1 MKRALSI
8 AGIVVAVL
16 IVGVLALPLFINA
29 NQFRPIL
36 EQRFTD
42 ALGRQVTIGGLQLS
56 LLSGGASASDISIAD
71 DPAFS
76 KQPFL
81 RAKSLAV
88 GVELW
93 PLVVSRQLNVTSLT
107 VDQPEIALLQT
118 PAGDWNFSSIGGKAA
133 SAPSSPASVTSGSN
147 SSAPAELS
155 VKLIRITKGRVSMD
169 TVGSKSKPR
178 ILENVNVELRD
189 FAPASA
195 FPFSITADVAGG
207 GSVKLDGKAGP
218 IRPADLIQTPFDASL
233 TVASLNLAGSGFAQ
247 PSSGVAGIVS
257 VDGKAASDGRTV
269 NVNGKL
275 KAENLKLAK
284 GGSAAKRPVEIDL
297 VLSHELAKQSGSL
310 QRSTIHIGG
319 AQANLTG
326 TYRLNDESPVVN
338 AKLSGSK
345 MPLTELAAILPALD
359 VVLPAGSVIERG
371 TLTVDV
377 TSAGPF
383 DKLVTSGT
391 IDVDDARLNN
401 FDLGSK
407 LRTIQQLSGIQGE
420 PRTTIQN
427 LNAGFTVTPEG
438 TAVRDLK
445 VVAPA
450 VGELTGSGTIG
461 PRHEL
466 NFQMRAVVKSTS
478 HLLTALGQTSDI
490 PIPFRITGTSSDPT
504 FTPDVKGAAKETLQ
518 QYTKDP
524 SKAIDAAKSIMDL
537 FKKPKDSPAPQK

>member
-1 MKRALSI
+1 MKRALR
-8 AGIVVAVL
+8 
-16 IVGVLALPLFINA
+16 IVGILLALVVVVIFALPLFINA

-36 EQRFTD
+36 EQRLSD
-42 ALGRQVTIGGLQLS
+42 ALGRQVTIGDLQLS
-56 LLSGGASASDISIAD
+56 LFSGGASASEISIAD

-81 RAKSLAV
+81 HAKALAV

-93 PLVVSRQLNVTSLT
+93 PLIVSRQLNVTSLT
-107 VDQPEIALLQT
+107 VDQPEIALLQS
-118 PAGDWNFSSIGGKAA
+118 PAGDWNFSSIGGKTA
-133 SAPSSPASVTSGSN
+133 SAPAGPTPAASGSN
-147 SSAPAELS
+147 GSAPTELS
-155 VKLIRITKGRVSMD
+155 VKLIRITKGRVSLD
-169 TVGSKSKPR
+169 TLGGKSKPR
-178 ILENVNVELRD
+178 VMENVSVELRD
-189 FAPASA
+189 FSPASA
-195 FPFSITADVAGG
+195 FPFSTTADVAGG

-218 IRPADLIQTPFDASL
+218 IRPADLIQTPFEASL
-233 TVASLNLAGSGFAQ
+233 NVAGLNLAGSGFAQ

-269 NVNGKL
+269 NINGKL

-284 GGSAAKRPVEIDL
+284 GGSPAKRPVEIDL
-297 VLSHELAKQSGSL
+297 VLSHELAKQSGTVP
-310 QRSTIHIGG
+310 RSTIHIGG
-319 AQANLTG
+319 AQASLSG
-326 TYRLNDESPVVN
+326 AYRLNEDSPVVN

-359 VVLPAGSVIERG
+359 VVLPAGSTIERG
-371 TLTVDV
+371 TLTLDV

-383 DKLVTSGT
+383 DKLVTSGA

-407 LRTIQQLSGIQGE
+407 LKTIQQLSGIQGE

-427 LNAGFTVTPEG
+427 LNASFTVAPEG
-438 TAVRDLK
+438 TMVRDLK

-450 VGELTGSGTIG
+450 VGELTGSGSIS
-461 PRHEL
+461 PQHAL

-478 HLLTALGQTSDI
+478 HLLTALGQKSDI
-490 PIPFRITGTSSDPT
+490 PIPFRVTGTSSDPM

>member
-93 PLVVSRQLNVTSLT
+93 PLIVSRQLNVTSLT

-269 NVNGKL
+269 KVNGKL

-326 TYRLNDESPVVN
+326 TYRLNDESPVIN